1 MKNRQTKSKP
11 SDGKKLRLIR
21 VLDRRYAVNI
31 KDVARL
37 MRLQLRQA
45 KYYIG
50 VLRKEGKVYVRYK
63 QDRFNYYAL
72 RRGK

>member
-1 MKNRQTKSKP
+1 MKSRQIKSKP

-21 VLDRRYAVNI
+21 MLDRRYAVNI

>member
-1 MKNRQTKSKP
+1 MKSQTKSKP
-11 SDGKKLRLIR
+11 SNGKKLRLIR
-21 VLDRRYAVNI
+21 ILDRRYAVNI

-50 VLRKEGKVYVRYK
+50 LLRKEGKVYVRYK

>member
-1 MKNRQTKSKP
+1 MKSRTKSKP
-11 SDGKKLRLIR
+11 SEGKKLRLIR
-21 VLDRRYAVNI
+21 ILDRRYAVNI

-50 VLRKEGKVYVRYK
+50 LLREEGKVYVRYK

>member
-1 MKNRQTKSKP
+1 MKSRQIKSKP

-21 VLDRRYAVNI
+21 MLGRRYAVNI

>member
-1 MKNRQTKSKP
+1 MKNQTKSKP
-11 SDGKKLRLIR
+11 SEGKKLRLIR
-21 VLDRRYAVNI
+21 VLSGKYAVNI

>member
-1 MKNRQTKSKP
+1 MKTRTKSKP

-21 VLDRRYAVNI
+21 ILDRRYAINI

-37 MRLQLRQA
+37 MKLQVRQA

-50 VLRKEGKVYVRYK
+50 LLREEGKVYVRYK
-63 QDRFNYYAL
+63 QARYNYYAL
-72 RRGK
+72 RRSE

>member
-1 MKNRQTKSKP
+1 MKTQTKSKP

-21 VLDRRYAVNI
+21 AMSGMYALNVKQI
-31 KDVARL
+31 ARL
-37 MRLQLRQA
+37 MRLQLRQTQ
-45 KYYIG
+45 YYVA
-50 VLRKEGKVYVRYK
+50 VLRKEGKLYVRYK

>member
-1 MKNRQTKSKP
+1 MKTRQPKSKP

>member
-1 MKNRQTKSKP
+1 MKPRTKSKP

-21 VLDRRYAVNI
+21 ILDRRYAVNI

-37 MRLQLRQA
+37 MKLQLRQA

-50 VLRKEGKVYVRYK
+50 VLREEGRVYVRYK

>member
-1 MKNRQTKSKP
+1 MKSRQTKSKP

-21 VLDRRYAVNI
+21 MLDRRYAVNI

>member
-1 MKNRQTKSKP
+1 MKSRPKSKP
-11 SDGKKLRLIR
+11 SEGKKLRLIR
-21 VLDRRYAVNI
+21 ILDRRYAVNI

-50 VLRKEGKVYVRYK
+50 LLREEGKVYVRYK